1 MRNLITAAVLAA
13 AALAGSAQA
22 AGAHTWYLA
31 NRHYGRCELTTWTP
45 QVYSYMMG
53 AGKIPD
59 KNVYKDS
66 NGIIGVM
73 VEWGTDESTW
83 FYTDMRE
90 CEVRSQFPKPAPD
103 DLVN

>member
-13 AALAGSAQA
+13 AALAGSAEA
-22 AGAHTWYLA
+22 AAAHTWYLA
-31 NRHYGRCELTTWTP
+31 NRHFGRCELTTWTP

-73 VEWGTDESTW
+73 VEWGHRQIDLVLYRHEG
-83 FYTDMRE
+83 
-90 CEVRSQFPKPAPD
+90 VRSQEPIS
-103 DLVN
+103 